1 MSIQIFYLNI
11 FNELFLI
18 ILTKYISYHRG
29 SGLLNINPE
38 PNVKITNLKK
48 LTEENCEELVPGDE
62 LLEHLLVDLLYLV
75 GDLHGGGVSQPV
87 QHLLVVKQVASKIIE
102 NIREREKQQMSSL

>member
-1 MSIQIFYLNI
+1 M
-11 FNELFLI
+11 
-18 ILTKYISYHRG
+18 TKYISYHRD

-62 LLEHLLVDLLYLV
+62 LLKHLLVDLLYLV
-75 GDLHGGGVSQPV
+75 GDLHGGGVRQPV
-87 QHLLVVKQVASKIIE
+87 QHLLVVKQVASKPQ
-102 NIREREKQQMSSL
+102 RKLEKEKNMKCRLYKIATSD